1 MSTISKS
8 YTFTNGSTIL
18 AEEHNTN
25 FDTLYNWANG
35 NITNANI
42 KSGAAISLSKLSLS
56 DSATFSGAITF
67 SGEVT
72 FSGTVTGI
80 LPTIEEGDA
89 DKVLTV
95 NAGED
100 GVEWAAVPD
109 GVPSGVIVMWSG
121 TVATIP
127 TGWFLCDGENDT
139 PDLRD
144 RFIVG
149 AKEDDGGVAKT
160 NVTGSLTQSGDG
172 TIPSHT
178 HTGPDH
184 THTYSIG
191 SNTGTGMAIG
201 GSAQTGTLSTSSSG
215 TGDTGTAG
223 TGTKNIAVYYALAL
237 IMKG

>member
-56 DSATFSGAITF
+56 DNATLSGDITF
-67 SGEVT
+67 T
-72 FSGTVTGI
+72 GTVTGI
-80 LPTIEEGDA
+80 LPAIEEGDA

-100 GVEWAAVPD
+100 GVEWAAVPE

-121 TVATIP
+121 SVATIP
-127 TGWFLCDGENDT
+127 TGWFLCDGDNDT

-178 HTGPDH
+178 HTGPAH
-184 THTYSIG
+184 THTVTSLVTATDG
-191 SNTGTGMAIG
+191 TQGNGGLKAGAASAGNTG
-201 GSAQTGTLSTSSSG
+201 SSG

>member
-1 MSTISKS
+1 MGTISKS
-8 YTFTNGSTIL
+8 YTFTNGATIL
-18 AEEHNTN
+18 AEEHNQN
-25 FDTLYNWANG
+25 FDVLYNWANG
-35 NITNANI
+35 NISNANI
-42 KSGAAISLSKLSLS
+42 KSGAAISLNKLSLS
-56 DSATFSGAITF
+56 DNATLSGNITF
-67 SGEVT
+67 T
-72 FSGTVTGI
+72 GTVTGI
-80 LPTIEEGDA
+80 LPAIETGDA
-89 DKVLTV
+89 TKVLTV

-100 GVEWAAVPD
+100 GVEWAAVPE

-127 TGWFLCDGENDT
+127 TGWFLCDGTNDT

-149 AKEDDGGVAKT
+149 AKEDDSGVAKT

-178 HTGPDH
+178 HTGPSH
-184 THTYSIG
+184 THGLAY
-191 SNTGTGMAIG
+191 NFPTGGNLANCFEVSSQQG
-201 GSAQTGTLSTSSSG
+201 QESAVTSAGG

-223 TGTKNIAVYYALAL
+223 TGTVNIAVYYALAL

>member
-56 DSATFSGAITF
+56 DNATLSGDITF
-67 SGEVT
+67 T
-72 FSGTVTGI
+72 GTVTGI
-80 LPTIEEGDA
+80 LPAIEEGDA

-100 GVEWAAVPD
+100 GVEWAAVPE

-121 TVATIP
+121 SVATIP
-127 TGWFLCDGENDT
+127 TGWFLCDGDNDT

-178 HTGPDH
+178 HTGPAH
-184 THTYSIG
+184 THSLPMNTSG
-191 SNTGTGMAIG
+191 SGASNGAGSFSSHSGATTG
-201 GSAQTGTLSTSSSG
+201 SSG